1 MRTFNRR
8 QFLSFAPAAQRP
20 LSGYW
25 VHVAREAMACRFE
38 VTLPATEP
46 RGIAAASFALD
57 EVDRLEAQLTVYR
70 DDSEVSEINR
80 NAAEGPVEV
89 ERGLF
94 ELLSLSKQLHRETDG
109 AFDITAG
116 PLIRCWGFFSRQGRV
131 PDSAE
136 LESARRRVGMS
147 QLWLDAARRS
157 VRFAKPGVEINL
169 GSIGKGFALDRAAAR
184 LGEHGL
190 RTALL
195 SGGRSSVVAL
205 GGDQGGWL
213 VGVRHPHQPGCRMA
227 TIRLKNAAMATS
239 GAGEQYFV
247 AGGRRYGHILDPRSG
262 VPAHGVAGAT
272 VVASSGAVA
281 DALATAFFVGGA
293 DLAERYCR
301 NHHQVL
307 ALLVPEDPT
316 DQPQVF
322 GSHRGAAIEAISIDE
337 LKTRVSLIP

>member
-1 MRTFNRR
+1 G
-8 QFLSFAPAAQRP
+8 LGCGA
-20 LSGYW
+20 
-25 VHVAREAMACRFE
+25 
-38 VTLPATEP
+38 
-46 RGIAAASFALD
+46 
-57 EVDRLEAQLTVYR
+57 
-70 DDSEVSEINR
+70 
-80 NAAEGPVEV
+80 GPVS
-89 ERGLF
+89 G
-94 ELLSLSKQLHRETDG
+94 
-109 AFDITAG
+109 
-116 PLIRCWGFFSRQGRV
+116 CWGFFSREGRV

-136 LESARRRVGMS
+136 LEWARRGVGMS

-213 VGVRHPHQPGCRMA
+213 VGGRHPPPPGCR
-227 TIRLKNAAMATS
+227 TGRIRLKNAAMATS
-239 GAGEQYFV
+239 GAGEQSFV

-322 GSHRGAAIEAISIDE
+322 GSRRGASIDPIYINQ
-337 LKTRVSLIP
+337 LKTRASVIP